1 MTHDP
6 GGGRPLLMF
15 MKPNLFVVAAC
26 LAVVFGTSYPPQDDP
41 KIVREPCR
49 YDLLGLQLFLTFL
62 QKSSY
67 FSFEIAWKNVI
78 ITSTRGTDVGSKYQP
93 VIIREWVK
101 VKIQL
106 TA

>member
-1 MTHDP
+1 MIP
-6 GGGRPLLMF
+6 KLLGN
-15 MKPNLFVVAAC
+15 PV
-26 LAVVFGTSYPPQDDP
+26 G
-41 KIVREPCR
+41 I
-49 YDLLGLQLFLTFL
+49 DLLGLQLFLTFL

-106 TA
+106 TAWF